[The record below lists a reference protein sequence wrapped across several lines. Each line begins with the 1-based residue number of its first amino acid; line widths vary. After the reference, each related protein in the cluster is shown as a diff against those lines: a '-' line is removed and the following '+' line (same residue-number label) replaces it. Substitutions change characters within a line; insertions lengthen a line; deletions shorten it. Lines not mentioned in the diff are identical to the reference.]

1 MYCRIPKNKRNNRLP
16 PHPHTPHLNL
26 LLLRCVTD
34 FTFHVY
40 SQVYDS
46 SRQPPATAVC
56 ENNPG
61 CSHVCLPSRQNS
73 FTCACPSGMVV
84 TTDGKTC
91 VVQSATETP
100 PTGMCYF
107 PSSTIYR
114 YVLLPFQ
121 APPAGMC
128 YSPSDISTIY
138 RYVLLPFP

>member
-1 MYCRIPKNKRNNRLP
+1 MSFQLCRKMYCRIPKNKRNNRLAP
-16 PHPHTPHLNL
+16 PPYTPHLNL

-34 FTFHVY
+34 FMLHVY

-73 FTCACPSGMVV
+73 FKCACPSGMVV

-107 PSSTIYR
+107 PYDISATYR
-114 YVLLPFQ
+114 YVLLPF
-121 APPAGMC
+121 
-128 YSPSDISTIY
+128 
-138 RYVLLPFP
+138 